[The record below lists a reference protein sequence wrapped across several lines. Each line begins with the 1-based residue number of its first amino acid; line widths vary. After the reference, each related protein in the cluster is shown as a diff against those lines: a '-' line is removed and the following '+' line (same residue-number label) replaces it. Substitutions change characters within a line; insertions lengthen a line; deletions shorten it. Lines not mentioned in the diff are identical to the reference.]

1 MIKTKKKKKVASVT
15 PNEYDI
21 EFDGSDD
28 EAPHKGKNKHMKK
41 LPIEIDINDVTWNFR
56 SFREWEEE
64 RNDIEMI
71 DIDEDDNLNR
81 IARFVART
89 VDKLS
94 KDLHK
99 GNKTR
104 IELFD
109 GVRQILVKKV
119 TDLELKY
126 ILTHVGELLE
136 SNEFDANVA
145 DKLR

>member
-15 PNEYDI
+15 PNAPDI
-21 EFDGSDD
+21 EFDGSED
-28 EAPHKGKNKHMKK
+28 EAPRKAGKHQKK

-99 GNKTR
+99 GTQTR

-136 SNEFDANVA
+136 SNEFDAHVA